1 MSDFPQVSV
10 IMPVYNGAAFL
21 PASLAS
27 IQRQNQP
34 GLELVLIDD
43 GSTDNSADV
52 IRRLAPEASY
62 HYQENGGCSA
72 ARNTGLA
79 RARAPLI
86 AFLDMDDEW
95 PEGNLRHLGAA
106 LEEHPQAL
114 FALGRTRFLSRT
126 NAPMPEPWVSTNLG
140 AGLYRREVFAQ
151 VGTFN
156 PSRTLTDDVEW
167 FIRAREKKVS
177 YVTVEHVTLN
187 YWRRPG
193 SMTHGLDWGKTDL
206 MATIRNSLARRRLA
220 GGGQAAELN
229 LLSGSKIDPRA
240 SGAVKHEN

>member
-1 MSDFPQVSV
+1 MNDILQISV

-34 GLELVLIDD
+34 GLEMVLIDD
-43 GSTDNSADV
+43 GSTDDSAAV

-62 HYQENGGCSA
+62 FRQENAGCSA

-79 RARAPLI
+79 RARAPLF
-86 AFLDMDDEW
+86 AFLDQDDEW
-95 PEGNLRHLGAA
+95 PEGNLRQLHAA
-106 LEEHPQAL
+106 LDHHPTAL

-126 NAPMPEPWVSTNLG
+126 NEPMPEPWVATNLG
-140 AGLYRREVFAQ
+140 AGLYRREVFDL
-151 VGTFN
+151 VGNLN
-156 PSRTLTDDVEW
+156 PARTLTDDIEW
-167 FIRAREKKVS
+167 FIRVREKKVP
-177 YVTVEHVTLN
+177 YVTIEQVTLH

-206 MATIRNSLARRRLA
+206 MATIRNSLARRRQAA
-220 GGGQAAELN
+220 GGKAEELN
-229 LLSGSKIDPRA
+229 LLSGSKVDPRA
-240 SGAVKHEN
+240 TGEVKHGQ